1 MENRQSRVTKAEPLN
16 QVIPRFIYM
25 RMSSQSW
32 AKRTNTREIKITIN
46 HSHKLEYTKN
56 KHNTYAQ
63 KGLMNTI
70 NMIYANFKLEFYFS
84 GP

>member
-32 AKRTNTREIKITIN
+32 AKRTNTREIKITIPTN
-46 HSHKLEYTKN
+46 LSTQKTK
-56 KHNTYAQ
+56 
-63 KGLMNTI
+63 
-70 NMIYANFKLEFYFS
+70 
-84 GP
+84 